1 MADSEVGGVYEV
13 HASVL
18 RGSWLCGGSLGIS
31 KAGGCG
37 SGLAFAVFW
46 SSLEAGLESLGA
58 RPLRFHFVSARPIF
72 SYRSEGLA
80 LRFARVTCGSLRALT
95 TILIGHLGLG
105 DEPIF
110 LSYRAVFVSR

>member
-58 RPLRFHFVSARPIF
+58 RPVALPFRQRAPDLFLLFG
-72 SYRSEGLA
+72 RS
-80 LRFARVTCGSLRALT
+80 S
-95 TILIGHLGLG
+95 
-105 DEPIF
+105 P
-110 LSYRAVFVSR
+110 